1 MGCSPPGHGQAP
13 VDLCL
18 DIQPVG
24 LIQVVPP
31 RQTGADLQHGE
42 VVGEGLHLEPSGGN
56 AGRSQGLRQRQLAV
70 QIGSQE
76 HQVRLGSEKRLQ
88 LRGLIGAHVGHILP
102 QLQPPLI
109 VGVLGHRCQRVLPS
123 CQDPG
128 LRVAADQGCHPLGR
142 FLQGNGTA
150 QAVREAH
157 RAPHLPRPPTR
168 GTPPFRQE
176 RRQAQRDSRQ
186 SAVTRD
192 MDRFIIIWDFLS
204 FQKPGSG
211 APDRMTGPIL
221 PQDLPGCHKNLFF
234 PRPERTFLPHAPGMR
249 VRLPQ
254 CCAPAAAWSRGGRCL
269 SLFDQDTNLT
279 GRELIPAPG
288 AGPSAGP
295 SSPWPLRPGAGRGR
309 GRSRSPPP
317 AGSSRISWR

>member
-1 MGCSPPGHGQAP
+1 MVRVRRQDGLHLDLLQQSAVAVRDVDTAQILQHHAGDIVAVLGPDASGVGPQQQDRGVLSLRDTGKHP

-24 LIQVVPP
+24 LIQVIPP

-76 HQVRLGSEKRLQ
+76 HQVRLGGEKRLQ
-88 LRGLIGAHVGHILP
+88 LRGLVGAHVGHILP

-157 RAPHLPRPPTR
+157 RAPHLPVRRRGGHRPSARSGAGAEGQQTECGDQGYGSFHHHLGFPFFSEAWVRSPRPNDRPHFTTR
-168 GTPPFRQE
+168 SPWMPQK
-176 RRQAQRDSRQ
+176 S
-186 SAVTRD
+186 
-192 MDRFIIIWDFLS
+192 FLS
-204 FQKPGSG
+204 T
-211 APDRMTGPIL
+211 A
-221 PQDLPGCHKNLFF
+221 
-234 PRPERTFLPHAPGMR
+234 
-249 VRLPQ
+249 
-254 CCAPAAAWSRGGRCL
+254 
-269 SLFDQDTNLT
+269 
-279 GRELIPAPG
+279 
-288 AGPSAGP
+288 
-295 SSPWPLRPGAGRGR
+295 
-309 GRSRSPPP
+309 
-317 AGSSRISWR
+317 

>member
-1 MGCSPPGHGQAP
+1 MPAAARGSAS
-13 VDLCL
+13 
-18 DIQPVG
+18 
-24 LIQVVPP
+24 
-31 RQTGADLQHGE
+31 ASW
-42 VVGEGLHLEPSGGN
+42 PSKSGV
-56 AGRSQGLRQRQLAV
+56 RSTR
-70 QIGSQE
+70 S
-76 HQVRLGSEKRLQ
+76 LGSEKRLQ
-88 LRGLIGAHVGHILP
+88 LRGLVGAHVGHILP

-128 LRVAADQGCHPLGR
+128 LRVAADQAATRWGASSRVMVLPKLSVKLTELPISPSADAGD
-142 FLQGNGTA
+142 TA
-150 QAVREAH
+150 
-157 RAPHLPRPPTR
+157 LPP
-168 GTPPFRQE
+168 GAA
-176 RRQAQRDSRQ
+176 QAQRDSRQ

-254 CCAPAAAWSRGGRCL
+254 CCAPAAAWSRGRAL
-269 SLFDQDTNLT
+269 SLSFRSGYESD
-279 GRELIPAPG
+279 GPG
-288 AGPSAGP
+288 AHTGS
-295 SSPWPLRPGAGRGR
+295 RGR
-309 GRSRSPPP
+309 
-317 AGSSRISWR
+317 AISWAIFSLAAPSRGRKGARQKPQSTPRRVQPYFMALKMPSFTVSSTRRLMACCQR